1 MKANKTLRLSL
12 LLLLLSAA
20 IYAQDNTTLEQVLN
34 AANTHYPLTKQR
46 DLVEQSKDFS
56 LAALNRAFLPQLS
69 INGQATYQ
77 SEVTELPIKIN
88 LPGFNIEGLDKDQYK
103 ATADVNQILFDGGNI
118 SAQKNV
124 ARSSAEVEQMKI
136 EVEMQKMREKVRQ
149 LFLGVLMM
157 DEQIKQTEIVASD
170 LSAGIKKMEAALK
183 NGTAFRSQLAVLQAE
198 VIKNRQRKTELE
210 QTRLTLLKSLS
221 LFTGIE
227 FPASTRFEKPVVN
240 PGLNISN
247 TTISRIETH
256 LFHEQENLSLAQRKQ
271 IGVKSLPKLSL
282 FAQGGYGR
290 PGLNMLNNDFSWFY
304 IAGARL
310 NWNLGAL
317 YSLHAERQINAVT
330 RSSINVQRE
339 LFLLGANVTVEQYRN
354 DISKYN
360 TLLKDD
366 AQLVSLRDEIKQSAK
381 AQLDNGV
388 ITSSDYLREVNA
400 ADQARQ
406 MQLLH
411 QLQLLQTQLDISDYL
426 PTTTLQYK

>member
-1 MKANKTLRLSL
+1 MKPNKSLRLSL
-12 LLLLLSAA
+12 LLLLLSTA

-46 DLVEQSKDFS
+46 DLVEESKDFS

-247 TTISRIETH
+247 TTISRIEMH

-360 TLLKDD
+360 TLLTDD

>member
-1 MKANKTLRLSL
+1 MKANKSLRLSAL
-12 LLLLLSAA
+12 LLFMSAA
-20 IYAQDNTTLEQVLN
+20 LCAQDNTTLEQVLN

-88 LPGFNIEGLDKDQYK
+88 LPGLNIEGLDKDQYK

-124 ARSSAEVEQMKI
+124 ARANANVEQMKI

-198 VIKNRQRKTELE
+198 EIKNRQRKTELE

-227 FPASTRFEKPVVN
+227 FPTSIHFEKPIAD
-240 PGLNISN
+240 PGLSTANN
-247 TTISRIETH
+247 AVSRIELH
-256 LFHEQENLSLAQRKQ
+256 LYDEQEQLSLAQRKQ

-290 PGLNMLNNDFSWFY
+290 PGLNMLDNDFSWFY

-317 YSLHAERQINAVT
+317 YSLHAERQVNAVT
-330 RSSINVQRE
+330 RSTINVQRE
-339 LFLLGANVTVEQYRN
+339 LFLLNANVTIEQYRN

-406 MQLLH
+406 LQLLH
-411 QLQLLQTQLDISDYL
+411 QLQLLQTQLDLTDYL
-426 PTTTLQYK
+426 SINKPSYK

>member
-1 MKANKTLRLSL
+1 MKLNKSL
-12 LLLLLSAA
+12 WLSALCLLVSLSSF
-20 IYAQDNTTLEQVLN
+20 AQDYTTLDQVLN
-34 AANTHYPLTKQR
+34 AASSHYPLVQQR
-46 DLVEQSKDFS
+46 DLVEQSKDFN

-77 SEVTELPIKIN
+77 SDVTELPIKIN
-88 LPGFNIEGLDKDQYK
+88 IPGFTVEGLDKDQYR
-103 ATADVNQILFDGGNI
+103 ATADVSQILFDGGNI
-118 SAQKNV
+118 SAQKNITR
-124 ARSSAEVEQMKI
+124 ASAAVEQQRI
-136 EVEMQKMREKVRQ
+136 NVELQKMREKVRQ

-157 DEQIKQTEIVASD
+157 DEQIRQTEIVASD

-198 VIKNRQRKTELE
+198 EIRNRQRKTELE

-221 LFTGIE
+221 LFTGVEYSPTMQFETPVSIVGL
-227 FPASTRFEKPVVN
+227 PAAKIDINRPELSLYK
-240 PGLNISN
+240 
-247 TTISRIETH
+247 
-256 LFHEQENLSLAQRKQ
+256 EQEQLSLAQRKQ

-290 PGLNMLNNDFSWFY
+290 PGLNMLDNDFAWFY

-317 YSLHAERQINAVT
+317 YSLRAERQVNSIS

-339 LFLLGANVTVEQYRN
+339 LYLLNANITVEQYRN
-354 DISKYN
+354 DIEKYSN
-360 TLLKDD
+360 LLKDD
-366 AQLVSLRDEIKQSAK
+366 KELVALRDEIKRSAK
-381 AQLDNGV
+381 AQLDNGI

-406 MQLLH
+406 FQLLH
-411 QLQLLQTQLDISDYL
+411 ELQLLQTQLDLADYL
-426 PTTTLQYK
+426 TQPK

>member
-1 MKANKTLRLSL
+1 MKPNKSL
-12 LLLLLSAA
+12 WLSALCLLVSLSSA
-20 IYAQDNTTLEQVLN
+20 AQDNTTLDQVLN
-34 AANTHYPLTKQR
+34 AASSNYPLVQQR
-46 DLVEQSKDFS
+46 DLVEQSKDFN

-69 INGQATYQ
+69 INSQATYQ
-77 SEVTELPIKIN
+77 SDVTELPIKIN
-88 LPGFNIEGLDKDQYK
+88 IPGFTVEGLDKDQYR

-118 SAQKNV
+118 SAQKNITR
-124 ARSSAEVEQMKI
+124 ASAAVEQQRI
-136 EVEMQKMREKVRQ
+136 NVELQKMREKVRQ

-157 DEQIKQTEIVASD
+157 DEQIRQTEIVASD

-198 VIKNRQRKTELE
+198 EIRNRQRKTELE

-221 LFTGIE
+221 LFTGVEYSPTMQFETPVSIVGL
-227 FPASTRFEKPVVN
+227 PAAKIDINRPELSLYK
-240 PGLNISN
+240 
-247 TTISRIETH
+247 
-256 LFHEQENLSLAQRKQ
+256 EQEQLSLAQRKQ

-290 PGLNMLNNDFSWFY
+290 PGLNMLDNDFAWFY

-317 YSLHAERQINAVT
+317 YSLRAERQVNSIS

-339 LFLLGANVTVEQYRN
+339 LYLLNANITVEQYRN
-354 DISKYN
+354 DIEKYSN
-360 TLLKDD
+360 LLKDD
-366 AQLVSLRDEIKQSAK
+366 KELVALRDEIKRSAK
-381 AQLDNGV
+381 AQLDNGI

-406 MQLLH
+406 FQLLH
-411 QLQLLQTQLDISDYL
+411 ELQLLQTQLDLADYL
-426 PTTTLQYK
+426 TQPK